1 MNKSL
6 LAALMV
12 LALTSAARAETADSI
27 LANKK
32 IQSQQTP
39 TGSSTPSHRRPPF
52 PASDLHAAEAARQP
66 TFAKTVKD
74 IQFNPCGKGWFMGG
88 DGQCHPR
95 LN

>member
-6 LAALMV
+6 LVTLMV

-39 TGSSTPSHRRPPF
+39 TGSSTPTKVRPPF
-52 PASDLHAAEAARQP
+52 PTSGLRRANVAPPHPAGNL
-66 TFAKTVKD
+66 KD
-74 IQFNPCGKGWFMGG
+74 VEFLPCGKNWFMGG